1 MLILGN
7 SHVSVFEEGILSP
20 DEPVRVHWLGAL
32 LASHFLNGHP
42 AGGAAMDWIR
52 QEKGWTFLFIGN
64 HDVQALWHATQG
76 RDPGPGLQG
85 LVGIYEAM
93 FSQLSRI
100 GKIAWVVSVQ
110 QSRNVAASPGQEA
123 SILKLEGAFRE
134 AVGRVCRKLGVPV
147 LDPLKGFRD
156 GSGKIDPAILQKDGL
171 HILHERSELFLAA
184 FARLSGNRL
193 GRNPDPRTRVFR
205 TDYEVGSLA
214 GLFVRELGHPP
225 RATPPRET
233 LLAAIIQTAAQI
245 ISARGIHDPVR
256 HDTDLVDTGL
266 LDSLG
271 LVELYTWIHS
281 FLGRNLDFDVDLR
294 AFPTPDALADRFAG
308 TCPGPPGVEDF
319 VVSLEDPQDSQDVLA
334 ADRRIAQGGRE
345 LLARML
351 AVEQETC
358 PDSHPY
364 GILDYWKS
372 LAAGFTL
379 EAAQWALRAGLRG
392 FAISPER
399 VRSRVSGLLAGMGQ
413 PAGNLHDDLLT
424 IQDGLPIWITVA
436 LSNHPDLL
444 KAFLPPWRKS
454 APEHLEL
461 MVLEARVLR
470 SAGDTRGARG
480 ILDAVD
486 ARWPWMADAKV
497 LRGEIALDLNE
508 RGEANALLLEASKL
522 DPHAIGLAEAMRRW
536 NSLQQPVT
544 DTQQGP
550 GEPPGAPAQDTP
562 AALLQ
567 QAQGAMDRN
576 DLARAQELL
585 LAAIT
590 KDPTYSAPFLA
601 LAKLLLANGDPRM
614 ARKVI
619 EAGLDNNPG
628 NAILWDHLI
637 AISVAHEPDRVRTDV
652 RDALAAAPE
661 GGGGRW
667 HQLAALDLMQQG
679 AKEKAL
685 QILDKGQHLFPENAH
700 LLEMRRRHFPGR

>member
-1 MLILGN
+1 
-7 SHVSVFEEGILSP
+7 
-20 DEPVRVHWLGAL
+20 
-32 LASHFLNGHP
+32 
-42 AGGAAMDWIR
+42 
-52 QEKGWTFLFIGN
+52 
-64 HDVQALWHATQG
+64 
-76 RDPGPGLQG
+76 
-85 LVGIYEAM
+85 
-93 FSQLSRI
+93 
-100 GKIAWVVSVQ
+100 
-110 QSRNVAASPGQEA
+110 
-123 SILKLEGAFRE
+123 
-134 AVGRVCRKLGVPV
+134 
-147 LDPLKGFRD
+147 
-156 GSGKIDPAILQKDGL
+156 
-171 HILHERSELFLAA
+171 
-184 FARLSGNRL
+184 
-193 GRNPDPRTRVFR
+193 
-205 TDYEVGSLA
+205 
-214 GLFVRELGHPP
+214 
-225 RATPPRET
+225 
-233 LLAAIIQTAAQI
+233 
-245 ISARGIHDPVR
+245 
-256 HDTDLVDTGL
+256 
-266 LDSLG
+266 
-271 LVELYTWIHS
+271 
-281 FLGRNLDFDVDLR
+281 
-294 AFPTPDALADRFAG
+294 
-308 TCPGPPGVEDF
+308 
-319 VVSLEDPQDSQDVLA
+319 
-334 ADRRIAQGGRE
+334 
-345 LLARML
+345 
-351 AVEQETC
+351 
-358 PDSHPY
+358 
-364 GILDYWKS
+364 
-372 LAAGFTL
+372 
-379 EAAQWALRAGLRG
+379 
-392 FAISPER
+392 
-399 VRSRVSGLLAGMGQ
+399 MGQ

-601 LAKLLLANGDPRM
+601 LAKLLLANADPRM